1 MYIFV
6 VALSPLAGSVGERVE
21 ACHGLAELNLDVKL
35 TWFLS
40 VDPRTLDFD
49 PNRLAR
55 ACDANLMNG
64 WTAWPKCRAPGA
76 WMDYY

>member
-6 VALSPLAGSVGERVE
+6 VALSPLAGIGERVE

-40 VDPRTLDFD
+40 VDPRHLIST
-49 PNRLAR
+49 RTGSLAHAMR
-55 ACDANLMNG
+55 
-64 WTAWPKCRAPGA
+64 T
-76 WMDYY
+76 